1 MIKQNKNILNID
13 NYNVKLDNTDKILQ
27 EYTILLNEYL
37 IHIIKHLVIKDNIH
51 YLFVINRGFDL
62 FKNIFIILLHYTK
75 NLELVV
81 HHLRKSY
88 LYYTEFI
95 GQVGED
101 SNSFL
106 QLNSKDACL
115 FVYKKTIYEINEDFK
130 KKHELNDKEKKV
142 FFNLK
147 EKIYIITKIIKIIC
161 KNNIDGD
168 NNFLKNDKEKYVKN
182 IKNFMTKIVNELK
195 KNKKEEKYEIIFL
208 FIDYIEDKKIEIE
221 KKQTLIYHFIKK
233 TIISDIK
240 MKKIY
245 KLSLNDDEYIKL
257 TPIKFINK
265 LFRRE

>member
-147 EKIYIITKIIKIIC
+147 EKIYINC
-161 KNNIDGD
+161 
-168 NNFLKNDKEKYVKN
+168 
-182 IKNFMTKIVNELK
+182 
-195 KNKKEEKYEIIFL
+195 
-208 FIDYIEDKKIEIE
+208 
-221 KKQTLIYHFIKK
+221 LI
-233 TIISDIK
+233 
-240 MKKIY
+240 
-245 KLSLNDDEYIKL
+245 
-257 TPIKFINK
+257 
-265 LFRRE
+265 